1 MYKEFYGLRENPFK
15 LSPSVQNF
23 FITPKIKNIITTL
36 HYGLNQNIGF
46 MMITGEVGVGKTSL
60 LRYFMSQLDSNVERA
75 YLFHPT
81 FEHSEDLLRFLLM
94 DLEFNKE
101 SGEDLDNISKASL
114 LHKIYQFLLKKSEEN
129 KKVLLI
135 VDDSQSLSP
144 DMLEELRL
152 LSNFE
157 TNEEKLI
164 QILLIGQ
171 PELRQRLKQK
181 SLRQLAQRIG
191 IQIEMKPFSLDETS
205 AYINHRLLKA
215 GTHRNLF
222 DYKAIK
228 LIYKKS
234 KGLPRL
240 INLIAERAL
249 IAGYLNSKATIGKEE
264 VKLAIK
270 ECDL

>member
-1 MYKEFYGLRENPFK
+1 MYKEFYGLIENPFK

-46 MMITGEVGVGKTSL
+46 MVITGEVGVGKTSL
-60 LRYFMSQLDSNVERA
+60 LRYFMSLLDSNVERA

-81 FEHSEDLLRFLLM
+81 FTHSEDLLRFLLM

-101 SGEDLDNISKASL
+101 VGEDIDNISKARL
-114 LHKIYQFLLKKSEEN
+114 LQKIYQFLLRKSQEN

-144 DMLEELRL
+144 NMLEELRL

-171 PELRQRLKQK
+171 PELRQKLKQK

-191 IQIEMKPFSLDETS
+191 IQIEMKPFSLDETC

-215 GTHRNLF
+215 GTQHNLF
-222 DYKAIK
+222 DQKAIK
-228 LIYKKS
+228 LIHKKS
-234 KGLPRL
+234 KGLPRV
-240 INLIAERAL
+240 INLLAERSL
-249 IAGYLNSKATIGKEE
+249 VAGYLNSKATIGKQE
-264 VKLAIK
+264 VKQAIK
-270 ECDL
+270 ECNL